1 MATQNRRVDSRLQKT
16 KSRLNKSDNRQQSG
30 QKKGANRQ
38 YKAETGRF
46 DRLLEKLSRLM
57 MLGLFV
63 MVIAGGKWVFDQ
75 LDKPLTE
82 VLVGGDFNYMEEQ
95 ELARLVNREIDGGFL
110 SVDLNRLRGVLQN
123 HPWVDQVSIRRQ
135 WPSTL
140 NVEVIEEVPIARWG
154 EQGFL
159 NRLGDEL
166 NITDNSTLE
175 SLPVLRADY
184 GTSEEM
190 MQHYQLLAE
199 LLLPT
204 GLKLIEMQ
212 RDHMGAWR
220 VETDEGIELVLGRD
234 KIGEKIKR
242 LALVWQSGLN
252 KQLKQIKTIDLRYP
266 NGLAVAWKDGKLAG
280 AHWNIKQNAVSTVQG

>member
-1 MATQNRRVDSRLQKT
+1 MATQNRRVDNRLQKT

-110 SVDLNRLRGVLQN
+110 SFDLNRLRGVLQN

-252 KQLKQIKTIDLRYP
+252 KQLKIIKTIDLRYP

>member
-1 MATQNRRVDSRLQKT
+1 MKFNVNQQDLQQA
-16 KSRLNKSDNRQQSG
+16 LNYCQG
-30 QKKGANRQ
+30 VI
-38 YKAETGRF
+38 
-46 DRLLEKLSRLM
+46 EKR
-57 MLGLFV
+57 
-63 MVIAGGKWVFDQ
+63 
-75 LDKPLTE
+75 
-82 VLVGGDFNYMEEQ
+82 
-95 ELARLVNREIDGGFL
+95 
-110 SVDLNRLRGVLQN
+110 
-123 HPWVDQVSIRRQ
+123 
-135 WPSTL
+135 STL
-140 NVEVIEEVPIARWG
+140 PILSNILLDASNSKLTITATDLDLIFIHQLENVEVIEEVPIARWG